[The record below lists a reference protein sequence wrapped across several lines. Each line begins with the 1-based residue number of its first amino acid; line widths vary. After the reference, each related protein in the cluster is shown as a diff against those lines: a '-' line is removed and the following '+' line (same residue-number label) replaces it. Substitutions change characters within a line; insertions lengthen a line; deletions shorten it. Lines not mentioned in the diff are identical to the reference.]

1 MKTDMILKY
10 IGKHKELRKDRTVM
24 RKKSKPFK
32 GLDIEISRVIIKLQE
47 LKWCE
52 IGSGTDKQSSKTEES
67 TETDQQIYIT

>member
-1 MKTDMILKY
+1 MDTDAMLKY
-10 IGKHKELRKDRTVM
+10 IGKHKEPRKVKTVL

-67 TETDQQIYIT
+67 TETDQQINIT